1 MSNLIKY
8 EELENYLINIYLN
21 DDISVIIDDVNKE
34 DNCISEDLLSELEEL
49 INTTFEDAE
58 YNISDGN
65 DSINVIF
72 CEGSVIV
79 LIL

>member
-8 EELENYLINIYLN
+8 EELENYLINIYCN

-34 DNCISEDLLSELEEL
+34 DDFISEDLLSELKEL

-58 YNISDGN
+58 YNISDSN
-65 DSINVIF
+65 DSMNVIF

-79 LIL
+79 SIL